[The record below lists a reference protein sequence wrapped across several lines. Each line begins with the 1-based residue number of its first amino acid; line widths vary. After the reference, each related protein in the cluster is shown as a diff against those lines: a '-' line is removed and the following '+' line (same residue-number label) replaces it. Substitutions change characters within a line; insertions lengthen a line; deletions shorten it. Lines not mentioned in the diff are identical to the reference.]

1 MLKRTSFIFIL
12 VFIFTSFIQQSQLN
26 AKHNHFLESMVFPV
40 RNVMS
45 HFYDDWEEIRGNGN
59 RVHEGIDIRA
69 QKGSPIVAIADGVV
83 NTLAFTESSGYYIA
97 IDHQNGWLSLYVHL
111 DDDINGNDN
120 LGGRNTAFADGIY
133 LGGEVIAGQT
143 IGYVGDSGNADGTV
157 PHVHFEVRYMGKSY
171 DIYDYIKS
179 SWERFEKY
187 IKFPKNS
194 VSIYFK

>member
-1 MLKRTSFIFIL
+1 MLKRTSFIFIGF
-12 VFIFTSFIQQSQLN
+12 FILTSMSHQPNLN
-26 AKHNHFLESMVFPV
+26 AKHSEFLESMVFPV
-40 RNVMS
+40 KNIMA
-45 HFYDDWEEIRGNGN
+45 HFYDDWGEIRGNGK

-69 QKGSPIVAIADGVV
+69 KKGSPIVAIADGRV
-83 NTLAFTESSGYYIA
+83 NTISYSESSGYYIA

-171 DIYDYIKS
+171 DIYDYIKA
-179 SWERFEKY
+179 SWERFEIFAY
-187 IKFPKNS
+187 FPKKYGINL
-194 VSIYFK
+194 F

>member
-1 MLKRTSFIFIL
+1 MLKRISFAFIGLFIL
-12 VFIFTSFIQQSQLN
+12 TSLN
-26 AKHNHFLESMVFPV
+26 NQPHLGAKHSEFLESMVFPV
-40 RNVMS
+40 KNIMS
-45 HFYDDWEEIRGNGN
+45 HFYDDWGEIRGNGK

-69 QKGSPIVAIADGVV
+69 QKGSPIVAIADGRV
-83 NTLAFTESSGYYIA
+83 NTISYSESSGYYIA

-120 LGGRNTAFADGIY
+120 LGGRNTAFADDIY

-171 DIYDYIKS
+171 DVYDYIKS
-179 SWERFEKY
+179 SWERFERF
-187 IKFPKNS
+187 IKFPKKFSLNL
-194 VSIYFK
+194 F

>member
-1 MLKRTSFIFIL
+1 
-12 VFIFTSFIQQSQLN
+12 
-26 AKHNHFLESMVFPV
+26 
-40 RNVMS
+40 MS
-45 HFYDDWEEIRGNGN
+45 HFYDDWGEIRGNGK

-69 QKGSPIVAIADGVV
+69 QKGSPIVAIADGRV
-83 NTLAFTESSGYYIA
+83 NTISYSESSGYYIA

-120 LGGRNTAFADGIY
+120 LGGWDTAFADGIY

-171 DIYDYIKS
+171 DVYDYIRS
-179 SWERFEKY
+179 SWERFERY
-187 IKFPKNS
+187 
-194 VSIYFK
+194 IYF

>member
-1 MLKRTSFIFIL
+1 MLKRISFAFIGLFIL
-12 VFIFTSFIQQSQLN
+12 TSLN
-26 AKHNHFLESMVFPV
+26 NQPHLDAKHSEFLESMVFPV
-40 RNVMS
+40 KNIMS
-45 HFYDDWEEIRGNGN
+45 HFYDDWGEIRGNGK

-69 QKGSPIVAIADGVV
+69 QKGSPIVAIADGRV
-83 NTLAFTESSGYYIA
+83 NTISYSESSGYYIA

-120 LGGRNTAFADGIY
+120 LGGRNTAFADDIY

-171 DIYDYIKS
+171 NVYDYIKS
-179 SWERFEKY
+179 SWERFERF
-187 IKFPKNS
+187 IKFPKKFSLNL
-194 VSIYFK
+194 F

>member
-1 MLKRTSFIFIL
+1 MLKRISFAFIGLFIL
-12 VFIFTSFIQQSQLN
+12 TSLN
-26 AKHNHFLESMVFPV
+26 NQPHLDAKHSEFLESMVFPV
-40 RNVMS
+40 KNIMS
-45 HFYDDWEEIRGNGN
+45 HFYDDWGEIRGNGK

-69 QKGSPIVAIADGVV
+69 QKGSPIVAIADGRV
-83 NTLAFTESSGYYIA
+83 NTISYSESSGYYIA

-120 LGGRNTAFADGIY
+120 LGGRNTAFADDIY

-171 DIYDYIKS
+171 DVYDYIKS
-179 SWERFEKY
+179 SWERFERF
-187 IKFPKNS
+187 IKFPKKFSLNL
-194 VSIYFK
+194 F

>member
-1 MLKRTSFIFIL
+1 MLKRISFAFIGLFIL
-12 VFIFTSFIQQSQLN
+12 TSLN
-26 AKHNHFLESMVFPV
+26 NQPHLDAKHSEFLESMVFPV
-40 RNVMS
+40 KNIMS
-45 HFYDDWEEIRGNGN
+45 HFYDDWGEIRGNGK

-69 QKGSPIVAIADGVV
+69 QKGSPIVAIADGRV
-83 NTLAFTESSGYYIA
+83 NTISYSESSGYYIA

-120 LGGRNTAFADGIY
+120 LGGRNTAFADDIY

-171 DIYDYIKS
+171 DVYDYIKS
-179 SWERFEKY
+179 SWERFERF
-187 IKFPKNS
+187 IKFPKNL
-194 VSIYFK
+194 V

>member
-1 MLKRTSFIFIL
+1 MLKRLSFVFVGFFIL
-12 VFIFTSFIQQSQLN
+12 TSMSYQPNLN
-26 AKHNHFLESMVFPV
+26 AKHSEFLESIVFPV
-40 RNVMS
+40 KNIMS
-45 HFYDDWEEIRGNGN
+45 HFYDDWGEIRGSGK

-69 QKGSPIVAIADGVV
+69 QKGSPIVAIADGRV
-83 NTLAFTESSGYYIA
+83 NTISYSESSGYYIA

-120 LGGRNTAFADGIY
+120 LGGRDTAFADGIY

-171 DIYDYIKS
+171 DVYDYIKS
-179 SWERFEKY
+179 SWERFERF
-187 IKFPKNS
+187 IKFPKKLGINL
-194 VSIYFK
+194 F

>member
-1 MLKRTSFIFIL
+1 MLKRISFAFIGLFIL
-12 VFIFTSFIQQSQLN
+12 TSLN
-26 AKHNHFLESMVFPV
+26 NQPHLDAKHSEFLESMVFQV
-40 RNVMS
+40 KNIMS
-45 HFYDDWEEIRGNGN
+45 HFYDDWGEVRGNGK

-69 QKGSPIVAIADGVV
+69 QKGSPIVAIADGRV
-83 NTLAFTESSGYYIA
+83 NTISYSESSGYYIA

-120 LGGRNTAFADGIY
+120 LGGRNTAFADDIY

-171 DIYDYIKS
+171 DVYDYIKS
-179 SWERFEKY
+179 SWERFERF
-187 IKFPKNS
+187 IKFPKKFSLNL
-194 VSIYFK
+194 F